1 MLPAFLSSRTD
12 STGPHSKTPAPAT
25 NIHKRKATPKTKTP
39 KKKATP
45 KTKSTAKTK
54 GGKKRKITNDGDDES
69 QSHCQRRFHQEE
81 GC

>member
-1 MLPAFLSSRTD
+1 MSP
-12 STGPHSKTPAPAT
+12 K
-25 NIHKRKATPKTKTP
+25 NKATPRTMTS

-69 QSHCQRRFHQEE
+69 QSYCQRHSHQEE
-81 GC
+81 GY